1 MFKILFYLIIY
12 FSGNGKSKEMFT
24 KEIQRKF
31 YYVTLLLNITLGEM
45 NATSIII
52 YRIDGL

>member
-45 NATSIII
+45 NATSLIN
-52 YRIDGL
+52 DD